1 MIVIGILAFPVKQE
15 QAAVM
20 VEGNVAVA
28 PAAVWFINKAAGEI
42 PGGFIGADGTVRN
55 PCLIGKHEDLLSG
68 FFKSH
73 I

>member
-42 PGGFIGADGTVRN
+42 
-55 PCLIGKHEDLLSG
+55 
-68 FFKSH
+68 
-73 I
+73 